1 VGTTV
6 NLDGTD
12 SADVDGDA
20 LAYSWTFTSAP
31 LGSTSTLLNANTAT
45 PSFTPTVSGD
55 YTVQLIVNDGTIN
68 SQADTVT
75 FIGPPVNQAPI
86 ANAGENLDATIGI
99 LVSLDG
105 SGSSDEEDDTL
116 TYLWSFTA
124 TPNGNSSLLFD
135 TTTATP
141 SFTPSV
147 EGNYYIQLIVN
158 DGQQDSV
165 VSTVTIT
172 ASNLPNELPIAV
184 AGTDENATIGILVH
198 VDGSSS
204 SDADGDTLTYSWS
217 FVSTPNGNTSTL
229 LDSSTS
235 APSFTPT
242 VLGAYIIQLVVNDGI
257 TDSATST
264 VTIDSFH
271 SINYPIVD
279 TNQKKCFDSAFG
291 NIMPCTGLGHDADY
305 TGNQHSYTVSV
316 SGLSVRDNITSL
328 TWQQST
334 DSNIDG
340 TVDYADKMLHSD
352 AVIYCDDLTLDSRS
366 DWRLPSIKEAYS
378 LILFS
383 GKDASSYAGTD
394 TSELTLFLHNNFDRA
409 FGDTTSAAGIS
420 AGDRIIDAQYASS
433 TLYVSTT
440 MSNDNTMFGVNY
452 VDGRIKGYPRDTKEF
467 YVRCVADN
475 TQYGVNKFVDNG
487 NDTISDNA
495 TGLMWQKNDNDS
507 ADWDAAVA
515 SCEAVET
522 ATLTD
527 WRLPNSKELH
537 SIVDYS
543 KSPDNDADAA
553 INAIFN
559 STSITNE
566 ENITDW
572 AYYWSSTS
580 HMDVNGDGANATYIS
595 FGRALGYFL
604 DLVQDV
610 HGAGSQRS
618 NDKLNVSTKP
628 GIESTSLNNGTFYYK
643 GPQGDIL
650 RINNKVRCVRD
661 I

>member
-1 VGTTV
+1 MNDGTNDSAAKTVIINATFLPNIIPTANAGADKNAIVGILV
-6 NLDGTD
+6 NLDGAG
-12 SADVDGDA
+12 SAD
-20 LAYSWTFTSAP
+20 
-31 LGSTSTLLNANTAT
+31 
-45 PSFTPTVSGD
+45 
-55 YTVQLIVNDGTIN
+55 
-68 SQADTVT
+68 AD
-75 FIGPPVNQAPI
+75 
-86 ANAGENLDATIGI
+86 E
-99 LVSLDG
+99 
-105 SGSSDEEDDTL
+105 
-116 TYLWSFTA
+116 
-124 TPNGNSSLLFD
+124 
-135 TTTATP
+135 
-141 SFTPSV
+141 
-147 EGNYYIQLIVN
+147 
-158 DGQQDSV
+158 
-165 VSTVTIT
+165 
-172 ASNLPNELPIAV
+172 
-184 AGTDENATIGILVH
+184 
-198 VDGSSS
+198 
-204 SDADGDTLTYSWS
+204 DTLTYSWS
-217 FVSTPNGNTSTL
+217 FISTPNGNTSVL
-229 LDSSTS
+229 LDETTST
-235 APSFTPT
+235 PSFTPT
-242 VLGAYIIQLVVNDGI
+242 VLGAYVIQLIVNDG
-257 TDSATST
+257 TADSSAST
-264 VTIDSFH
+264 ITIDSFH

-291 NIMPCTGLGHDADY
+291 NALSCTGLGHDADY
-305 TGNQHSYTVSV
+305 VGNRPSYTVSG
-316 SGLSVRDNITSL
+316 SGATVRDNITSL
-328 TWQQST
+328 IWQQST
-334 DSNIDG
+334 DSNSDG
-340 TVDYADKMLHSD
+340 TIDYADKMLHSD

-383 GKDASSYAGTD
+383 GKDPSNYDGTD
-394 TSELTLFLHNNFDRA
+394 TSGLTLFLHTSFDRA

-440 MSNDNTMFGVNY
+440 MNNDNTMFGVNY
-452 VDGRIKGYPRDTKEF
+452 VDGRIKGYPKDIKEF

-475 TQYGVNKFVDNG
+475 TQYGINKFIDND

-495 TGLMWQKNDNDS
+495 TGLMWQKNDSNS
-507 ADWDAAVA
+507 TDWDAAVTE
-515 SCEAVET
+515 CESSNT

-527 WRLPNSKELH
+527 WRLPNIKELH
-537 SIVDYS
+537 SIVDYD
-543 KSPDNDADAA
+543 KSPDTDGDAA
-553 INAIFN
+553 INSIFN

-580 HMDVNGDGANATYIS
+580 HLDVNGDGANATYIS
-595 FGRALGYFL
+595 FGRALGYLF